1 MYVTEAAGAP
11 FSVATKTTGEQL
23 IQPMA
28 PLARLDQLR
37 TFSGFFAILFVVKLL
52 VSIAAVGKNG

>member
-1 MYVTEAAGAP
+1 MRNECSVIHQGEEAT
-11 FSVATKTTGEQL
+11 SVRRS
-23 IQPMA
+23 
-28 PLARLDQLR
+28 LARLDQLR